1 MINLMQELLNII
13 DTDKLFYIEFMFDEV
28 YENLS
33 KKSLII

>member
-1 MINLMQELLNII
+1 MINLMQNILNII
-13 DTDKLFYIEFMFDEV
+13 DIDKLFYIEFMFDEV